1 MTSQRRH
8 NARMKTRHSLPL
20 YLDKP
25 MLDWLRA
32 EAARRRS
39 SMAQVVRD
47 MIVASMA
54 QQSE

>member
-1 MTSQRRH
+1 
-8 NARMKTRHSLPL
+8 MKTRHSIPL

-47 MIVASMA
+47 LIIESMA
-54 QQSE
+54 QKSE